1 MASVARDEDTLD
13 PERVSARE
21 MRVVFDAAFALM
33 VVNFADRHIVVATF
47 PQLQAEW
54 GASDTQLH
62 RLAERYGSGRV
73 FLAGEAVYTVFLVY
87 AAGLVVLLLGYTA
100 GTVLF
105 IVARRERNQ
114 RVYAPAELV
123 PLAGAVGAVG
133 SVVGAVSAV
142 VGLATDL
149 ISI

>member
-1 MASVARDEDTLD
+1 
-13 PERVSARE
+13 
-21 MRVVFDAAFALM
+21 
-33 VVNFADRHIVVATF
+33 
-47 PQLQAEW
+47 
-54 GASDTQLH
+54 
-62 RLAERYGSGRV
+62 
-73 FLAGEAVYTVFLVY
+73 VFLVY

-114 RVYAPAELV
+114 QVYAPAELV
-123 PLAGAVGAVG
+123 PLVGAVG

>member
-1 MASVARDEDTLD
+1 MATVARDEDTLD

-114 RVYAPAELV
+114 RVYARPSSSLS
-123 PLAGAVGAVG
+123 PGAVGAV
-133 SVVGAVSAV
+133 VGAV

>member
-1 MASVARDEDTLD
+1 MGGRRTRSC
-13 PERVSARE
+13 
-21 MRVVFDAAFALM
+21 
-33 VVNFADRHIVVATF
+33 
-47 PQLQAEW
+47 
-54 GASDTQLH
+54 H

-73 FLAGEAVYTVFLVY
+73 FLAGTPSTPCSWVR
-87 AAGLVVLLLGYTA
+87 GRLVVLLLGYTA

-114 RVYAPAELV
+114 QVYPPAELV
-123 PLAGAVGAVG
+123 PLVGAVG

-142 VGLATDL
+142 VSAVVGAVGAVVGLVTGL

>member
-114 RVYAPAELV
+114 RVYARPSSSLS
-123 PLAGAVGAVG
+123 PGAVGAV
-133 SVVGAVSAV
+133 VGAV

>member
-1 MASVARDEDTLD
+1 MATVARDEDTLD
-13 PERVSARE
+13 PERISARE

-73 FLAGEAVYTVFLVY
+73 FLAGDAVYTVFLVY
-87 AAGLVVLLLGYTA
+87 APGWSSCCSATRRAPCCSSWRAASAISRCTRGRARPSRRGRRCRRRGRRRAGDGSDFDL
-100 GTVLF
+100 
-105 IVARRERNQ
+105 
-114 RVYAPAELV
+114 
-123 PLAGAVGAVG
+123 GAVR
-133 SVVGAVSAV
+133 
-142 VGLATDL
+142 
-149 ISI
+149 

>member
-1 MASVARDEDTLD
+1 
-13 PERVSARE
+13 
-21 MRVVFDAAFALM
+21 
-33 VVNFADRHIVVATF
+33 
-47 PQLQAEW
+47 
-54 GASDTQLH
+54 
-62 RLAERYGSGRV
+62 
-73 FLAGEAVYTVFLVY
+73 VFLVY

-114 RVYAPAELV
+114 QVYARPSSSL
-123 PLAGAVGAVG
+123 LAGAVGAV
-133 SVVGAVSAV
+133 VGAV

>member
-1 MASVARDEDTLD
+1 MATVARDEDTLD

-73 FLAGEAVYTVFLVY
+73 FLAGEAVYTV
-87 AAGLVVLLLGYTA
+87 LLLHRVPGVRGRA
-100 GTVLF
+100 GRPA
-105 IVARRERNQ
+105 ARLHGGHRAVHRG
-114 RVYAPAELV
+114 APRAQSAGVRAAELV
-123 PLAGAVGAVG
+123 PLAG
-133 SVVGAVSAV
+133 AV

>member
-1 MASVARDEDTLD
+1 MATVARDEDTLD

-73 FLAGEAVYTVFLVY
+73 FLAGTPSTPCSWCTRPGWSSCCSATRRAPCCSSWR
-87 AAGLVVLLLGYTA
+87 AASAISRCTRG
-100 GTVLF
+100 
-105 IVARRERNQ
+105 
-114 RVYAPAELV
+114 ELV
-123 PLAGAVGAVG
+123 PLAGAVGAV
-133 SVVGAVSAV
+133 VGAV

>member
-1 MASVARDEDTLD
+1 MATVARDEDTLD

-73 FLAGEAVYTVFLVY
+73 FLAGTPSTPCSWVR
-87 AAGLVVLLLGYTA
+87 GRLVVLLLGYTA

-114 RVYAPAELV
+114 RVYARPSSSFSSGPSV
-123 PLAGAVGAVG
+123 PSSGP
-133 SVVGAVSAV
+133 SVPSSGW
-142 VGLATDL
+142 
-149 ISI
+149 

>member
-1 MASVARDEDTLD
+1 M
-13 PERVSARE
+13 
-21 MRVVFDAAFALM
+21 
-33 VVNFADRHIVVATF
+33 
-47 PQLQAEW
+47 

-73 FLAGEAVYTVFLVY
+73 FLAGDAVYTVFLVY

-114 RVYAPAELV
+114 QVYARPSSSLSPGPSV
-123 PLAGAVGAVG
+123 PSSGPSSGWRR
-133 SVVGAVSAV
+133 
-142 VGLATDL
+142 
-149 ISI
+149 I

>member
-1 MASVARDEDTLD
+1 MGGRRTRSC
-13 PERVSARE
+13 
-21 MRVVFDAAFALM
+21 
-33 VVNFADRHIVVATF
+33 
-47 PQLQAEW
+47 
-54 GASDTQLH
+54 H

-87 AAGLVVLLLGYTA
+87 AAGLVVLLLGYKA

-114 RVYAPAELV
+114 QVYAPAELV
-123 PLAGAVGAVG
+123 PLAGAVSA
-133 SVVGAVSAV
+133 VVGAVSAV